1 MARRLNLSRHC
12 LGLEARI
19 ECALRPLAEAPG
31 CWVLFCAAGMAHA
44 QPSAIRV
51 QGPFHGLAEGEAVL
65 AAITQ
70 HLLLQGYVE
79 SDEPSIWSLHMQA
92 ELRRLNAEYA
102 RQRGDCQFR
111 PET

>member
-19 ECALRPLAEAPG
+19 ECALRPLAG
-31 CWVLFCAAGMAHA
+31 VSGRWVLFCAAGMAHA

-51 QGPFHGLAEGEAVL
+51 QGPFQGPAEGEAVL
-65 AAITQ
+65 AAIAQ
-70 HLLLQGYVE
+70 HLMLQGYVE
-79 SDEPSIWSLHMQA
+79 SSEPPIWCLHMQA
-92 ELRRLNAEYA
+92 ELRRLNAEHA
-102 RQRGDCQFR
+102 HLRGDCQFR